1 MATFAACVALI
12 LAGCGGAGGASRS
25 STQTLASDADPPAQK
40 SSLGAP
46 SRRARTAHRLTRF
59 AEPARND
66 AHAARG
72 LTLFAA
78 RNAHAARRATHHR
91 PSRLQ
96 LAVAVAKHVYADETR
111 GAKLH
116 AELARIAHD
125 PLLLGDLGSGDV
137 SGAQAEAEAQLR
149 IPFNHLAHV
158 TRIGVVRGARALV
171 NATVNADGVFVI
183 PPAMRTLRLHGRTL
197 GTLQVSIQDVTG
209 FVKLVHDLTGM
220 EVLARGASERV
231 RVSPG
236 LAAESVQL
244 PAAGAATIAG
254 GRYLVRSFGEIAW
267 GAEAS
272 AGEPLTVWV
281 LERA

>member
-1 MATFAACVALI
+1 MATFAACAALI
-12 LAGCGGAGGASRS
+12 LAGCGGGGSASRS
-25 STQTLASDADPPAQK
+25 PARTLASDATPPAQT
-40 SSLGAP
+40 SSLAAP
-46 SRRARTAHRLTRF
+46 SQRARAAHRLRLF
-59 AEPARND
+59 AEP
-66 AHAARG
+66 
-72 LTLFAA
+72 A

-91 PSRLQ
+91 PSHLQ

-137 SGAQAEAEAQLR
+137 SGAQAEAEAQLH
-149 IPFNHLAHV
+149 ISLNHLAHV

-220 EVLARGASERV
+220 EVLARGASGRV

-254 GRYLVRSFGEIAW
+254 GRYLVQSFGEIAW